1 MNVEPAE
8 QTKQID
14 VQDLDQEMDLAMQV
28 KTKDKESE
36 TDSAEIHYRYKRIF
50 KRVLQEKHNTSHQLR
65 Q

>member
-28 KTKDKESE
+28 KTREKESE
-36 TDSAEIHYRYKRIF
+36 IDSAEIHYRYKRVF
-50 KRVLQEKHNTSHQLR
+50 KRVLQEKH
-65 Q
+65 